1 MTTNPTNESFGP
13 FHVQSDLLKNAVQ
26 LGAERPQGNPVPSNS
41 PDSNPGKLFG
51 VLSANQA
58 RWLAMPLFAAI
69 YYAAQQY
76 PEFGPLTIIVLLV
89 CLIVRMNRHHRELAA
104 VPLALAALKLAF
116 DMTPHLTHPAN
127 AFTQL
132 STDTRAALLAVPWLP
147 LFLAMCVFYMPD
159 KMTVTGKIM
168 QVCAIVMLAS
178 GLLPGDGYLMIFGMI
193 QYLLFVAFLIGLSVD
208 YSTTANG
215 HTHIGAMPGSR

>member
-13 FHVQSDLLKNAVQ
+13 FHVQSDLLKNAAQ
-26 LGAERPQGNPVPSNS
+26 SGTERPQGNPGLPNS
-41 PDSNPGKLFG
+41 PNSNGGNLFG
-51 VLSANQA
+51 VLTANQA
-58 RWLAMPLFAAI
+58 RWLAMPLFAAV

-89 CLIVRMNRHHRELAA
+89 CLIVRMDRQHRELAA
-104 VPLALAALKLAF
+104 VPLMLAALKLAF
-116 DMTPHLTHPAN
+116 QMTPHLTHPAN

-168 QVCAIVMLAS
+168 QVCAIVMLAC

-193 QYLLFVAFLIGLSVD
+193 QYLLFVAFLVGLSMD
-208 YSTTANG
+208 YSTPANG
-215 HTHIGAMPGSR
+215 HTHAPAMPGSR